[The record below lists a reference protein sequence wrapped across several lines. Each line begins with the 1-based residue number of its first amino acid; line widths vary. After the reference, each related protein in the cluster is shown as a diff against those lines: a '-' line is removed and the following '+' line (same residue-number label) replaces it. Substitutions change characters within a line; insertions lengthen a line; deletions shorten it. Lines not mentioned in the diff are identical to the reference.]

1 MKFWSKTIKILVIGI
16 LSLFIAG
23 PVSAEESLRVG
34 MECNYFPFNYKDANG
49 DLLGYDV
56 DVAKGVAKIIGA
68 DVEFVCQAWD
78 GMIPALLANKFD
90 LIVASM
96 SITESRAKKIDF
108 SIPYRVSVGRLVG
121 SKKVNVELFDKD
133 GNAIP
138 ENFKDVRIGIER
150 ASTYANWFKA
160 KLPGVKVI
168 LYDGPETGYLD
179 LMNGRVDM
187 IMTNPM
193 KAYLK
198 FLSKPDGA
206 GYEFKSP
213 PIDEVE
219 FFGSGC
225 GIGMRKGQPELKA
238 KVDAALK
245 KLIKDGKLTEYALK
259 TFPFPIHNEE
269 WSELK

>member
-1 MKFWSKTIKILVIGI
+1 MKFQSKAIKLLVVGV

-23 PVSAEESLRVG
+23 PVAAKESLRIG
-34 MECNYFPFNYKDANG
+34 MECNYFPFNYQDANG

-56 DVAKGVAKIIGA
+56 DVAKGVTDILGVE
-68 DVEFVCQAWD
+68 VEFVCQAWD

-96 SITESRAKKIDF
+96 SITKSRAKKIDF
-108 SIPYRVSVGRLVG
+108 SIPYRVSVGRLIG

-133 GNAIP
+133 GKAIV
-138 ENFKDVRIGIER
+138 ENFNEVRIGIER
-150 ASTYANWFKA
+150 ASTYASYFKA
-160 KLPGVKVI
+160 KFPDAKVI
-168 LYDGPETGYLD
+168 LYDGTETGYLD

-193 KAYLK
+193 KAHLK

-219 FFGSGC
+219 FFGPGC
-225 GIGMRKGQPELKA
+225 GIGMKQGQPELKA
-238 KVDAALK
+238 RVDAALK

-269 WSELK
+269 WSEL

>member
-1 MKFWSKTIKILVIGI
+1 MKSHSKTIKILVIGM

-23 PVSAEESLRVG
+23 PVFAKETLRVG

-49 DLLGYDV
+49 ELLGYDV
-56 DVAKGVAKIIGA
+56 DVAKGVIEILGD

-96 SITESRAKKIDF
+96 SITESRAQKIDF
-108 SIPYRVSVGRLVG
+108 SIPYRVSVGRLIG
-121 SKKVNVELFDKD
+121 SKEVKVELFDKE
-133 GNAIP
+133 GNLIP

-150 ASTYANWFKA
+150 ASTYADWFKA
-160 KLPGVKVI
+160 KLPDAKVI
-168 LYDGPETGYLD
+168 LYDGTETGYLD
-179 LMNGRVDM
+179 LKNGRVDM

-193 KAYLK
+193 KAFLK
-198 FLSKPDGA
+198 FLSQPDGA
-206 GYEFKSP
+206 GFEFKSP

-219 FFGSGC
+219 FFGPGC

-238 KVDAALK
+238 RVDEALK

-259 TFPFPIHNEE
+259 IFPFPIHNEE
-269 WSELK
+269 WSSLQ

>member
-1 MKFWSKTIKILVIGI
+1 MKFQSKAIKILVASV
-16 LSLFIAG
+16 LSLIIAG
-23 PVSAEESLRVG
+23 PVLAKESLRVG
-34 MECNYFPFNYKDANG
+34 MECDYYPFNYKDSNG
-49 DLLGYDV
+49 NMLGYDV
-56 DVAKGVAKIIGA
+56 DVAKGVTEILGV

-96 SITESRAKKIDF
+96 SITETRAKKIDF
-108 SIPYRVSVGRLVG
+108 SIPYRVSVGRLIG
-121 SKKVNVELFDKD
+121 PKKVEVELFDKD

-138 ENFKDVRIGIER
+138 ENFSDVRIGVER

-160 KLPGVKVI
+160 KLPKAKVV
-168 LYDGPETGYLD
+168 LYDGTETGYLD
-179 LMNGRVDM
+179 LANGRVDM

-193 KAYLK
+193 KAHLK

-213 PIDEVE
+213 PINEVE
-219 FFGSGC
+219 FFGPGC
-225 GIGMRKGQPELKA
+225 GIGMRKGQDELKS

-269 WSELK
+269 WSEL

>member
-1 MKFWSKTIKILVIGI
+1 MKYLSVLIKSVIIGI
-16 LSLFIAG
+16 LATMIAG
-23 PVSAEESLRVG
+23 PVLAKETLRVG
-34 MECNYFPFNYKDANG
+34 MECNYFPFNYKDSNG
-49 DLLGYDV
+49 VLQGYDV
-56 DVAKGVAKIIGA
+56 DVAKGVAEIL
-68 DVEFVCQAWD
+68 DVDVDFVCQEWD

-96 SITESRAKKIDF
+96 SITESRAQKIDF

-121 SKKVNVELFDKD
+121 SKKVTVELFDKD
-133 GNAIP
+133 GKIIP
-138 ENFKDVRIGIER
+138 ENFKNLRIGVER
-150 ASTYANWFKA
+150 ASTYASWFEA
-160 KLPGVKVI
+160 KLPEVKVI
-168 LYDGPETGYLD
+168 LYDGTETGYLD
-179 LMNGRVDM
+179 LVNGRVDM

-213 PIDEVE
+213 PINEE
-219 FFGSGC
+219 KFFGPGC

-238 KVDAALK
+238 RVDDAIK
-245 KLIKDGKLTEYALK
+245 QLIKNGKLTEYALK

-269 WSELK
+269 WSNL